1 VSFDFLFNTLL
12 MAVPNRFYFFVLT
25 RKLRIIAAVNVTV
38 IANPVAGRGKAEGQI
53 QKLVQILDRRGHHV
67 ETFLT
72 QAAGDARRCASR
84 IEPGSGAI
92 VVVGGD
98 GTLNEVLNGV
108 ADPSTIPIALLS
120 TGTANVLAHEL
131 GIPNNPEDVAG
142 ILDQGV
148 VRKLDMGTIG
158 DRRFLLLVST
168 GFDAMVTEKIQ
179 RGRKGLG
186 YSGYLLPLL
195 GVLAHY
201 RAPELRITVDGHK
214 GLKGALVVVSN
225 VRNYGG
231 IFSIADR
238 ACCDSGHLDV
248 CIFPRGT
255 IPALCRY
262 AFSALR
268 GKVSSLAEVVY
279 LTGKRIQLESD
290 GPVAVEVD
298 GDYFGTTPVVV
309 DLKPA
314 CVPILVPVE
323 K

>member
-1 VSFDFLFNTLL
+1 
-12 MAVPNRFYFFVLT
+12 M
-25 RKLRIIAAVNVTV
+25 NVTL
-38 IANPVAGRGKAEGQI
+38 IANPVAGSGRADRQI

-67 ETFLT
+67 EIFIT

-84 IEPGSGAI
+84 IETDTGTI
-92 VVVGGD
+92 VVAGGD
-98 GTLNEVLNGV
+98 GTLNEVLNGI
-108 ADPSTIPIALLS
+108 ADPSHTSIALLP

-131 GIPNNPEDVAG
+131 GLPNKPEDVAG

-148 VRKLDMGTIG
+148 VRKLDMGMIG
-158 DRRFLLLVST
+158 DRRFLLLVSA

-186 YSGYLLPLL
+186 YCGYVLPLL

-201 RAPELRITVDGHK
+201 RAPELMITVDGHEE
-214 GLKGALVVVSN
+214 LNGAIVVVSN

-231 IFSIADR
+231 IFSIADL

-262 AFSALR
+262 AVSALR
-268 GKVSSLAEVVY
+268 GKVSSLAEVAY
-279 LTGKRIQLESD
+279 LTGKRVRMESEE
-290 GPVAVEVD
+290 PVAVEVD

-309 DLKPA
+309 DVKPA

>member
-1 VSFDFLFNTLL
+1 
-12 MAVPNRFYFFVLT
+12 M
-25 RKLRIIAAVNVTV
+25 
-38 IANPVAGRGKAEGQI
+38 
-53 QKLVQILDRRGHHV
+53 V
-67 ETFLT
+67 E
-72 QAAGDARRCASR
+72 R
-84 IEPGSGAI
+84 
-92 VVVGGD
+92 
-98 GTLNEVLNGV
+98 
-108 ADPSTIPIALLS
+108 
-120 TGTANVLAHEL
+120 
-131 GIPNNPEDVAG
+131 
-142 ILDQGV
+142 
-148 VRKLDMGTIG
+148 
-158 DRRFLLLVST
+158 
-168 GFDAMVTEKIQ
+168 IQ

-186 YSGYLLPLL
+186 YSGYVRPVL

-201 RAPELRITVDGHK
+201 RAPEIRITVDGRE

-238 ACCDSGHLDV
+238 ARSDSGHLDV

-268 GKVSSLAEVVY
+268 GKVSSLPEVVY
-279 LTGKRIQLESD
+279 LTGKRVHLDSEE
-290 GPVAVEVD
+290 PVAVEVD
-298 GDYFGTTPVVV
+298 GDYFGTTPVVI